1 MASPEVPSR
10 VIVCWQDEGQ
20 NLVQRQVIK
29 ASKEE
34 VQADIVLGEADT
46 HKSKYCGSVLAFAQG
61 TVASV

>member
-46 HKSKYCGSVLAFAQG
+46 HKPALARA
-61 TVASV
+61 